1 MHCLGKTDNKRRTLS
16 LMDIEEKARKYM
28 NKSAWE
34 YLSSAANLQQTMYEN
49 SKAFKKLVAK
59 YAQGRSSLTLL
70 LF

>member
-1 MHCLGKTDNKRRTLS
+1 
-16 LMDIEEKARKYM
+16 MDIEEKARKYM